1 MLMVDTPPIHE
12 VSLPNEIT
20 MEVNDNTTAYNHNIA
35 IRMTDGSG
43 KISPDVLSK
52 IAMERLKEI
61 RDIIKNGTHK

>member
-1 MLMVDTPPIHE
+1 MLMVDTPPIPE
-12 VSLPNEIT
+12 VTLPNEIT

-43 KISPDVLSK
+43 KISPEELSK

-61 RDIIKNGTHK
+61 RDMIKNGTHK

>member
-1 MLMVDTPPIHE
+1 MVDTPPIPE

-43 KISPDVLSK
+43 KISPEELSK

-61 RDIIKNGTHK
+61 RGMIKNGTHK

>member
-1 MLMVDTPPIHE
+1 MVDTPPIPE
-12 VSLPNEIT
+12 VTLPNEIT

-43 KISPDVLSK
+43 KISPEELSK

-61 RDIIKNGTHK
+61 RGMIKNGTHK

>member
-1 MLMVDTPPIHE
+1 MVDTPPIPE

-43 KISPDVLSK
+43 KISPEELSK

>member
-1 MLMVDTPPIHE
+1 MLMVDTPPIPE
-12 VSLPNEIT
+12 VTLPNEIT

-43 KISPDVLSK
+43 KISPEELSK

-61 RDIIKNGTHK
+61 RGMIKNGTHK

>member
-1 MLMVDTPPIHE
+1 MVDTPPIPE
-12 VSLPNEIT
+12 VTLPNEIT

-43 KISPDVLSK
+43 KISPEELSK

-61 RDIIKNGTHK
+61 RDMIKNGTHK

>member
-1 MLMVDTPPIHE
+1 MLMVDTPPIPE

-43 KISPDVLSK
+43 KISPEELSK

-61 RDIIKNGTHK
+61 RGMIKNGTHK